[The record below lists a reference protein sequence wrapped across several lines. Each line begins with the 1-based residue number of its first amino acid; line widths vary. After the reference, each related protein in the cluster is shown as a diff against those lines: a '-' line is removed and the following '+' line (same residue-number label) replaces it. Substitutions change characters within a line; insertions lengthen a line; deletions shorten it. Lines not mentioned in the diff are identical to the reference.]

1 MRTIEQRNKSF
12 FNKLAKYYDSSL
24 FRSLNKKFPEKIIK
38 LVNIK
43 PNSKILDAGCG
54 TGNLLYLL
62 LKQKKNLNLI
72 GIDISPEMLKIAK
85 RKLKGKTK
93 FMLMPV
99 EKINEKNKFDYI
111 FSVDAFHHYSSQEK
125 AMANFYMALKKNGKL
140 IVVDFDFSFLF
151 NKIFH
156 WLEPGNSRMHS
167 AIQMKEIFRKKGFR
181 DIKQKKIGWFS
192 WLTIGRK

>member
-111 FSVDAFHHYSSQEK
+111 FSVDAFQH
-125 AMANFYMALKKNGKL
+125 
-140 IVVDFDFSFLF
+140 
-151 NKIFH
+151 
-156 WLEPGNSRMHS
+156 
-167 AIQMKEIFRKKGFR
+167 
-181 DIKQKKIGWFS
+181 
-192 WLTIGRK
+192 